1 MIFNL
6 NSFTFNQFFFG
17 NLIEEKHNI
26 LINLFYED
34 SCILLLKLRKFDFE
48 KEKWESFCYE
58 K

>member
-1 MIFNL
+1 M
-6 NSFTFNQFFFG
+6 
-17 NLIEEKHNI
+17 IEEKHNI

-58 K
+58 NL